1 MKRGVEKSLFVVL
14 VAGLALGS
22 GLTGASALECPKL
35 QALSGSDATLPDLTQ
50 QLSSKDVL
58 SQVPG
63 ILGSLKEKYPGVSK
77 PMLVNYLIAA
87 YCPVVNAETGLSDEE
102 KMARVREFADK
113 AISLAY

>member
-1 MKRGVEKSLFVVL
+1 MKRSVEKGLFVVL

-22 GLTGASALECPKL
+22 SLTDASAFECPQL
-35 QALSGSDATLPDLTQ
+35 QSPAGGDVAIPDLTK

-58 SQVPG
+58 SQIPG
-63 ILGSLKEKYPGVSK
+63 IFGSLKEQYPSVSK

-87 YCPVVNAETGLSDEE
+87 YCPVVKAEAGLSDEE

>member
-14 VAGLALGS
+14 VAGLALG
-22 GLTGASALECPKL
+22 TGPTGFSALECP
-35 QALSGSDATLPDLTQ
+35 QASGSLRQRCGPSRPDPAI
-50 QLSSKDVL
+50 VVERRAA
-58 SQVPG
+58 QVPG

-77 PMLVNYLIAA
+77 PMLVNFLIAA
-87 YCPVVNAETGLSDEE
+87 YCPVVNAETSLSDEE